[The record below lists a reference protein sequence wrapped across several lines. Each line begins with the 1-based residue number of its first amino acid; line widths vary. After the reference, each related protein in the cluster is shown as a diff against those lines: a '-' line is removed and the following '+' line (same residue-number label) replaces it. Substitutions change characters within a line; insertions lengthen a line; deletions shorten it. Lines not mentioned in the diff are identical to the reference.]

1 MGMLGRANIWKDM
14 REAVSKR
21 QNDIL
26 SEPETTD
33 CVMNSCRRGIKTE
46 RNTKEQESE
55 GKISVLK
62 SWSHVVNCFAGEIIR
77 KA

>member
-33 CVMNSCRRGIKTE
+33 CVMNSCRGGIKTE
-46 RNTKEQESE
+46 RNTRARERGENISAEILES
-55 GKISVLK
+55 
-62 SWSHVVNCFAGEIIR
+62 CGELLR
-77 KA
+77 WGNN